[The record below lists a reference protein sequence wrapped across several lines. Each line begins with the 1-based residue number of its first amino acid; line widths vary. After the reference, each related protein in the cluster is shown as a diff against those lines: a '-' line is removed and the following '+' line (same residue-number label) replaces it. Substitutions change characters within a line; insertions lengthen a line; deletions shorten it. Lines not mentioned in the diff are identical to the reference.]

1 MPQRSFRVPAQIPD
15 PARSL
20 LAVVQSALKL
30 SKAECQRII
39 RDGGVKVDGKI
50 RNKSHELLDRGQ
62 QVHVDWLPPPVP
74 LKSQRRTKTSDIFS
88 VVHEDRDLVVV
99 LKPASLLTVP
109 TKNREGK
116 TLVSMVT
123 HYLQKTEP
131 EALAYCVHRLDRGV
145 SGLLVFAK
153 SLPIAE
159 RIRDQFA
166 DRKPDRTYSTIVS
179 GVVAK
184 DQATIKSYLATDENL
199 SRYSTNRSE
208 DGELAITHYSVR
220 ERWSD
225 ATLLEVK
232 LETGR
237 RNQIRVHL
245 AEAGHPVIGDPR
257 YKSQLAEHRL
267 WPYGRLALHAE
278 SLGFTHPRTGEA
290 LAFQSSW
297 PQEYRDF
304 MRSISKHS

>member
-1 MPQRSFRVPAQIPD
+1 MPQQSFRVSTQIPD

-20 LAVVQSALKL
+20 LAVLQGALKL
-30 SKAECQRII
+30 PKAECQRII

-50 RNKSHELLDRGQ
+50 RNKTHEILDRGQ

-74 LKSQRRTKTSDIFS
+74 LKSQRKTKTSDIFS
-88 VVHEDRDLVVV
+88 IVHEDNDLLVV
-99 LKPASLLTVP
+99 LKPASVLTVP

-123 HYLQKTEP
+123 QYLQKTDPDEQ
-131 EALAYCVHRLDRGV
+131 AYCVHRLDRGV
-145 SGLLVFAK
+145 SGLLIFAK
-153 SLPIAE
+153 SIPIAE

-166 DRKPDRTYSTIVS
+166 DRKPDRTYATIVS
-179 GVVAK
+179 GVVKK
-184 DQATIKSYLATDENL
+184 DNGTIKSYLATDENL
-199 SRYSTNRSE
+199 SRYSTHKAEN
-208 DGELAITHYSVR
+208 GELAITHYTVR
-220 ERWSD
+220 ERWTD

-245 AEAGHPVIGDPR
+245 AEEGHPVIGDPR

-278 SLGFTHPRTGEA
+278 SLGFTHPRTGES

-297 PQEYRDF
+297 PQEFREF
-304 MRSISKHS
+304 IRKIS